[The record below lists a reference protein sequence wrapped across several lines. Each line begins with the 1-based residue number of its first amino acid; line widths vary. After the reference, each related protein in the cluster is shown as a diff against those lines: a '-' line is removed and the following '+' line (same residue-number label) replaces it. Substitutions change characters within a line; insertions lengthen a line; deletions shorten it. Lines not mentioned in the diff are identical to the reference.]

1 MDIGAPAIDRLRH
14 TKKGVGLSLSL
25 SADSGAAFKVY
36 EDATDKFSLM
46 VPQGK
51 SSGQLGFS
59 FSFFFVPLSK
69 QSVKRQFNNPVDHFR
84 AQTSFHYCL
93 VDLDWKNLKS
103 KKMID
108 LYLYLYS

>member
-1 MDIGAPAIDRLRH
+1 MTLSWPDHYNPVMDIGAPAIDRLRH

-59 FSFFFVPLSK
+59 FSFFLSRWASNLWNVNSTTLWIISELK
-69 QSVKRQFNNPVDHFR
+69 LHFIT
-84 AQTSFHYCL
+84 AL
-93 VDLDWKNLKS
+93 W
-103 KKMID
+103 I
-108 LYLYLYS
+108 